1 MQNEYK
7 QFSEGTTEKGE
18 YDPRSIVTSR
28 NFRPNISSLLSFST
42 YNDHSILITTEGRGF
57 AIGTNNGS
65 RIIGTLPEGP
75 FDKEEEIILK
85 DDKGRT

>member
-1 MQNEYK
+1 MSHLGIFVPIFLHYYQH
-7 QFSEGTTEKGE
+7 
-18 YDPRSIVTSR
+18 
-28 NFRPNISSLLSFST
+28 
-42 YNDHSILITTEGRGF
+42 NDHSILIITEGRGF